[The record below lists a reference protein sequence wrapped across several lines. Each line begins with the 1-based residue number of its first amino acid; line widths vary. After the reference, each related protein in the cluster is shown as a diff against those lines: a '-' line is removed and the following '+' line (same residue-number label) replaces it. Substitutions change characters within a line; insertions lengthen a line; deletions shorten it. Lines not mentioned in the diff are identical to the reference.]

1 MVLLRQGTTSDIE
14 VSMTATPD
22 GMRYKITG
30 PQNSPVAAGVD
41 AVQAYSVLVDFFT
54 KDQVKLPSKFVI
66 EFAQFVIG
74 DLTTK
79 LNTK

>member
-1 MVLLRQGTTSDIE
+1 MVLLRQGGTSDIE

-30 PQNSPVAAGVD
+30 PSSSPVANGID
-41 AVQAYSVLVDFFT
+41 AVQAYGVLVDFFT
-54 KDQVKLPSKFVI
+54 KDQVKLPAKFVI
-66 EFAQFVIG
+66 EFAEFVIN

-79 LNTK
+79 LHTK